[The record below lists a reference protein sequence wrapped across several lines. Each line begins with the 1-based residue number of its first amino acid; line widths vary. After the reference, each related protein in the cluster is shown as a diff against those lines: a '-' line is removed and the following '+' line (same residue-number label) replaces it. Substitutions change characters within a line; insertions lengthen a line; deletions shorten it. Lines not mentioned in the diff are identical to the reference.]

1 MLFSIANATILSC
14 ATTEFIFP
22 YGVVEM
28 EEIRTGDAGLEKF
41 TMSSLAPMLLAIYKR
56 STSSSNATISAEFV
70 PAVPLEKL
78 VKSVKF
84 NAFDGEGAW

>member
-1 MLFSIANATILSC
+1 MLSC

-28 EEIRTGDAGLEKF
+28 EEIRTGAAGLEKF
-41 TMSSLAPMLLAIYKR
+41 TMSNFAAMLFAINKR
-56 STSSSNATISAEFV
+56 STSASNATISAEFV

-78 VKSVKF
+78 DKRVKF
-84 NAFDGEGAW
+84 NAFVGEGAW

>member
-1 MLFSIANATILSC
+1 
-14 ATTEFIFP
+14 
-22 YGVVEM
+22 M
-28 EEIRTGDAGLEKF
+28 EEIRTGAAGLEKL

-70 PAVPLEKL
+70 AAAPLEKL

-84 NAFDGEGAW
+84 NALDGEGAW